1 MVQRSAWVTAAL
13 GAAMLPA
20 VVSSNGCSASDET
33 RVETTVQEI
42 RTGRGGMVGL
52 DVLVTD
58 NNGDAIPCGVGT
70 LSVQV
75 EAARG
80 GGAFTTVDSRDVLT
94 SCAGNGASVAMV
106 VDNSG
111 SQTGHLN
118 QLRTATTAMVDGVLD
133 AGGQAAFVRVS
144 TNATRV
150 TGLTEN
156 REALHNAIAAMHVN
170 RGWTALFDGIRMANE
185 TLGGA
190 IIDATAATPASHVGA
205 FCAASRK
212 TGIIVFTDGRENNS
226 ADEHSPEYDRVTYP
240 GDGFA
245 TTFDDIH
252 KLRIDGVTTP
262 IYTIGLGRDIDEAGL
277 TELANATGGRY
288 LHTDSAPELPTL
300 FDRVRQYLGASHQ
313 VCVDLPLDECGDV
326 ELRVNYDWTDGVRV
340 VKKQVLETVHLACPQ
355 APRGKV
361 ATMLLT
367 VSNPGISRALAD
379 NLVRQA
385 VDYVAPAAVAPRIL
399 VVRDD
404 GHHNEAKEDPRYVEQ
419 LLRDRGY
426 PVTFIEEPR
435 GGLRPS
441 DVAGYQLVW
450 FSNPGYPIDDQ
461 RSFETLLA
469 YSAAGGGVVLQGDDM
484 TQAMGRSFSMT
495 PLTRLTH
502 VNNGTSACGVTTDNN
517 RGGSYSVQFAAGPHP
532 LLGPLA
538 NQHFNYGD
546 DLDVA
551 LPANASAEVL
561 GSATFA
567 RGTCRVTTPVLVAFD
582 ASH

>member
-1 MVQRSAWVTAAL
+1 MVQRGAWVTIAL
-13 GAAMLPA
+13 LTTLLPT
-20 VVSSNGCSASDET
+20 VVSAVGCNSGDDSG
-33 RVETTVQEI
+33 VETTVQEI

-58 NNGDAIPCGVGT
+58 DIGDAIPCGVGT
-70 LSVQV
+70 LTVRV
-75 EAARG
+75 EAARD
-80 GGAFTTVDSRDVLT
+80 GGAFTAVDSRDVLA
-94 SCAGNGASVAMV
+94 SCAGNGAHVAMV

-118 QLRTATTAMVDGVLD
+118 ELRTATTAMVDGVLD
-133 AGGQAAFVRVS
+133 AGGQAAMVRVS

-150 TGLTEN
+150 ANLTN
-156 REALHNAIAAMHVN
+156 DRTVLHAAIDAMHIN

-190 IIDATAATPASHVGA
+190 IIDAAVATPASDVGA

-212 TGIIVFTDGRENNS
+212 TGIIVFTDGHENNS
-226 ADEHSPEYDRVTYP
+226 ADEQSANYDRVTYP

-245 TTFDDIH
+245 TTLADLH

-262 IYTIGLGRDIDEAGL
+262 IYTIGLGRNIDEAGL
-277 TELANATGGRY
+277 AELANSTGGRY
-288 LHTDSAPELPTL
+288 LHTDSAAQLPTL
-300 FDRVRQYLGASHQ
+300 FERVRQYLGASHQ
-313 VCVDLPLDECGDV
+313 VCIDLPLDECGDV
-326 ELRVNYDWTDGVRV
+326 DVRVNYDWTDGVRV

-367 VSNPGISRALAD
+367 VSNPGISRAMAD
-379 NLVRQA
+379 NLVHQA
-385 VDYVAPAAVAPRIL
+385 VDYVVPAAVAPRIL

-404 GHHNEAKEDPRYVEQ
+404 GHHDEAKQDPRYVEQ
-419 LLRDRGY
+419 LLRERGY
-426 PVTFIEEPR
+426 PVTFMEEPS

-450 FSNPGYPIDDQ
+450 FSNPGYPMDDQ

-469 YSAAGGGVVLQGDDM
+469 FSAAGGGVVLQGDDM
-484 TQAMGRSFSMT
+484 TQSMGHSFSMT
-495 PLTRLTH
+495 PLTQLIH

-517 RGGSYSVQFAAGPHP
+517 QGGSYDVQFSAGPHP

-538 NQHFNYGD
+538 NQHFSYGD
-546 DLDVA
+546 DIDLA
-551 LPANASAEVL
+551 LPANASVEVL
-561 GSATFA
+561 GTATFA
-567 RGTCRVTTPVLVAFD
+567 HGSCQVSTPVLIAFD